1 VPLQDLA
8 VHWDPEKAPE
18 MFEKI
23 IKDETDTIDDAL
35 CSPTGGIE

>member
-1 VPLQDLA
+1 M
-8 VHWDPEKAPE
+8 HWDPERAPE

-23 IKDETDTIDDAL
+23 IKDETDTIDDDL